1 MLPRVVVFTAVS
13 IDGRTDFI
21 RPDQGQFYGL
31 VGTWSEDVTLA
42 GGDTMLAAAQMNG
55 APADDTPPPPGSAPP
70 PPVDGT
76 KPLLAVVDSRGR
88 VASWRFWRAQPYWR
102 GAVALCATST
112 PRAYV
117 ESLPEKGVEVI
128 EAGDE
133 RVDLRAALEQLHAR
147 YGARVVRV
155 ESGGALSGAL
165 LRAGLVSEVSV
176 LVSPELVGG
185 SSSRS
190 LYQAPDLSTPA
201 GVLPARLLDVQ
212 RLDNDAVWLWYELQ
226 ERAT

>member
-13 IDGRTDFI
+13 VDGRTDFI
-21 RPDQGQFYGL
+21 SPDQGQFYGL

-42 GGDTMLAAAQMNG
+42 GCETMLVAAETNAAPEDAAAE
-55 APADDTPPPPGSAPP
+55 AAALRPAAA
-70 PPVDGT
+70 DGT

-112 PRAYV
+112 PRAYI
-117 ESLPEKGVEVI
+117 ESLPAKGVELI

-133 RVDLRAALEQLHAR
+133 RVDLHAALEELQAR
-147 YGARVVRV
+147 YHARVVRV
-155 ESGGALSGAL
+155 DSGGALSGAL

-176 LVSPELVGG
+176 LITPELVGG
-185 SSSRS
+185 SSPRS

-201 GVLPARLLDVQ
+201 GVLPVRLVDVQ
-212 RLDNDAVWLWYELQ
+212 RLDNDAVWLWYEVR